1 MLDELNQEMDQ
12 LLYVLSHDLRAPLRA
27 IDGFSQALIE
37 DCGDQIDETGRDY
50 LERIRKGGIRIN
62 EYIDGL
68 LTMSRQ
74 SRGDMRIEIVNLSKL
89 ARETADRVAS
99 WHDAHAPKFSVTDG
113 ITMPMDR
120 RQAGFLLEKLLD
132 NAWKF
137 TVGLDHG
144 QIEFGRMDID
154 GEAVC
159 FVRDNGVG
167 FDMEYARS
175 RLFGPF
181 QRMHPDQE
189 YPGLGTGLA
198 TAKRIINRHGG
209 RIWAESEKDKGTT
222 IFFVVGR
229 E

>member
-37 DCGDQIDETGRDY
+37 DCGGQIDETGRDY
-50 LERIRKGGIRIN
+50 LERVRKGGVKIN

-68 LTMSRQ
+68 LLMSRQ
-74 SRGDMRIEIVNLSKL
+74 SRGDMRIEEVNLSRL
-89 ARETADRVAS
+89 AREAGDLVAGRY
-99 WHDAHAPKFSVTDG
+99 DAHVPQFFVADG
-113 ITMPMDR
+113 ITMSMDR
-120 RQAGFLLEKLLD
+120 RQAGVLLEKLLD

-137 TVGLDHG
+137 TAGLGDAR
-144 QIEFGRMDID
+144 IEFGRMEVD
-154 GEAVC
+154 GQGVC

-189 YPGLGTGLA
+189 YPGLGIGLA

-209 RIWAESEKDKGTT
+209 RIWAESETGKGTT
-222 IFFVVGR
+222 IFFVVA
-229 E
+229 